1 MLNERI
7 MSLTQRREMQKEFLI
22 IEVFSF
28 SDIRFL
34 KELNETIHKVLIDV
48 VRINEE

>member
-1 MLNERI
+1 

-22 IEVFSF
+22 IEVFSLP
-28 SDIRFL
+28 DIRFL